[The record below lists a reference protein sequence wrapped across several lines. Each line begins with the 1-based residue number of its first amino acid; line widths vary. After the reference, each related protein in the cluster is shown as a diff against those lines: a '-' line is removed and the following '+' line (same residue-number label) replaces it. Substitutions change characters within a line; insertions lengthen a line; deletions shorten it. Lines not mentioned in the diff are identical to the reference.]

1 MPRLDSNRGIKKF
14 FGSSAK
20 GLNNSGIVLFITVV
34 IAMAWANSPWKGYY
48 VGLMQTDIAF
58 SVGTLQLSESL
69 LLWINDG
76 LMAFFFLQVGLDLSK
91 RCPCS

>member
-34 IAMAWANSPWKGYY
+34 IAMVWANSPWKGYY
-48 VGLMQTDIAF
+48 IDLMQTEIAF

-76 LMAFFFLQVGLDLSK
+76 LFLSTSRFGVET
-91 RCPCS
+91 